1 VTVPGSPWADPATT
15 TEPVAY
21 GGPPP
26 TAPYAAPAPG
36 PYGGVPYGGI
46 PYGGVPG
53 WPAPPGYWPA
63 YGPPVPARPRRP
75 GQLVASAVLAFVQA
89 GLVALTSAYV
99 LLLASTL
106 GVVSSGFG
114 GDPRADALV
123 TEGTVVTIVQ
133 MLSVVALVVGGILVL
148 NRRSRSS
155 WLTLLVALA
164 VQLVLAVY
172 WLVRLSTLDALTE
185 DVLPSAGLLV
195 AAVLFYVAA
204 PAVALGL
211 LLVGPVRRWADST
224 DPAPAR

>member
-1 VTVPGSPWADPATT
+1 MTVPGSPWADPATT

-21 GGPPP
+21 AGPPP

-36 PYGGVPYGGI
+36 PHG
-46 PYGGVPG
+46 PG
-53 WPAPPGYWPA
+53 WPVPAPYWPA

-75 GQLVASAVLAFVQA
+75 GQVVAAAVLAFVQA

-106 GVVSSGFG
+106 GVVSTGFG
-114 GDPRADALV
+114 GDPEADALV

-133 MLSVVALVVGGILVL
+133 LLSVVALVVGGILVL

-155 WLTLLVALA
+155 WVTLLVALA
-164 VQLVLAVY
+164 VQLLLAVY
-172 WLVRLSTLDALTE
+172 WLVRLSGLGALTE

-211 LLVGPVRRWADST
+211 LLVGPVQRWADGA
-224 DPAPAR
+224 DPAPGR